1 MLTVLKS
8 FLKPP
13 QAKNSESQEKAR
25 LLDRLLLGLICLDLI
40 LFSASVLVHP
50 NEYVNRM
57 ALYGLSLFVFVGLYV
72 LNRRGYPNFTAIL
85 LSIMFFVL
93 VVIAVVL
100 THHSNLIAATGF
112 LLVVFCAGLLI
123 GRQAALIMG
132 LVSAITSFVMMFI
145 FPGIYGEGMSETL
158 YIWLVYLGLLMSGTM
173 LLYLV
178 MGSLS
183 ESQSQLRERAFLLDQ
198 IADAVITTDLEQRIV
213 SWNRA
218 AERLYGWTSAEVMNQ
233 PLYQFVATEY
243 PDGDFDDGKSYQ
255 QLMETGQWRGEV
267 VQKNRAG
274 QSIPVL
280 ASVTLLRDTK
290 NNISGMVGVNRD
302 NREGKELEEHRLYTK
317 LLESDLK
324 KEQELSNFKD
334 RILSTVSHEFRTP
347 LAVIQSSVEIL
358 RRHQEKFSPEQVAER
373 LAKIQRQIGRLSHL
387 LDDVSEYARGSQQR
401 QSKPE
406 EIELLPFL
414 EELIEE
420 YRLMN
425 PSYPLDLKLGQL
437 PTIFYAERRILE
449 HILTNLLSNAIKYS
463 PEGGKIDFSASRI
476 DGIVEF
482 RVDDRGIGIPLEDH
496 PRIFESF
503 HRARNVGTIPGTGIG
518 LAIVKQNVSNM
529 GGSIQFV
536 SEQGRGSSF
545 IVKLPFVKSPSTE
558 TIFP

>member
-1 MLTVLKS
+1 L
-8 FLKPP
+8 
-13 QAKNSESQEKAR
+13 
-25 LLDRLLLGLICLDLI
+25 
-40 LFSASVLVHP
+40 SA
-50 NEYVNRM
+50 
-57 ALYGLSLFVFVGLYV
+57 
-72 LNRRGYPNFTAIL
+72 
-85 LSIMFFVL
+85 
-93 VVIAVVL
+93 
-100 THHSNLIAATGF
+100 
-112 LLVVFCAGLLI
+112 
-123 GRQAALIMG
+123 
-132 LVSAITSFVMMFI
+132 
-145 FPGIYGEGMSETL
+145 
-158 YIWLVYLGLLMSGTM
+158 GTM

-183 ESQSQLRERAFLLDQ
+183 ESQNQLRERAFLLDQ

-233 PLYQFVATEY
+233 PLHQFVTTEY
-243 PDGDFDDGKSYQ
+243 PDENFDDRKSYQ
-255 QLMETGQWRGEV
+255 QLMETGQWNGDV
-267 VQKNRAG
+267 MQKNRAG

-347 LAVIQSSVEIL
+347 LAVIQSSVDIL
-358 RRHQEKFSPEQVAER
+358 RKHREKFSAEQTIER
-373 LAKIQRQIGRLSHL
+373 LTKIQRQINRLSHL
-387 LDDVSEYARGSQQR
+387 LDDVLEFARGNQQR
-401 QSKPE
+401 PGQPE
-406 EIELLPFL
+406 AIELLPFL
-414 EELIEE
+414 KELIEE

-425 PSYPLDLKLGQL
+425 PAHPLDLQLGQL
-437 PTIFYAERRILE
+437 PTIFYVERRILE

-463 PEGGKIDFSASRI
+463 PAGGKIDFSATEI
-476 DGIVEF
+476 NGIVEF
-482 RVDDRGIGIPLEDH
+482 RVDDMGIGIPPEDH
-496 PRIFESF
+496 ARIFESF

-529 GGSIQFV
+529 GGSIHFV
-536 SEQGRGSSF
+536 SEQGKGSSF